1 MRRPAR
7 DCRARPCIA
16 QTADDRTK
24 RAAHACV
31 PPAWFFGASRRAGAR
46 QRLPLGIDRPISPT
60 SVATTPPAI
69 SMIVFVEGD
78 PVKKRATPSLI
89 EWNDWPPKYSST
101 TPPTMSATE
110 IARVMKIL
118 AETDD
123 GDAAV

>member
-1 MRRPAR
+1 MSGGDALRRQSRWRPRLPPEETGGPHAAAR
-7 DCRARPCIA
+7 F
-16 QTADDRTK
+16 
-24 RAAHACV
+24 V
-31 PPAWFFGASRRAGAR
+31 SASGRRVR
-46 QRLPLGIDRPISPT
+46 QRLPLGIDSPISPT

-69 SMIVFVEGD
+69 SMIVFVEGE

-123 GDAAV
+123 EDAAV